1 MARAVT
7 SASALSELRNDLS
20 QLSKTLHDVF
30 DLMTADMS
38 NIGQEWQDGQY
49 EQFKEAYS
57 KQIHKCEDISV
68 RYNRWCTSILDTTI
82 ANVEAVEHTN
92 VVSGGGNSLSGAT
105 TSSIGATAAEGV
117 SGKAAAFNLGKQHTS
132 NANGNESSGTLNQID
147 AFLNKKIPAARVKKT
162 ISRADQE
169 CEKQFGSG
177 FHGIPSSQN
186 EANVRWGS
194 TSGNDKVSS
203 GVDVDFMGV
212 FKGKLGS
219 EANSGTDTSE
229 GWAKCVP
236 NEE

>member
-20 QLSKTLHDVF
+20 QLSKTLHEVF

-38 NIGQEWQDGQY
+38 NISQDWQDRQY

-57 KQIHKCEDISV
+57 KQIQKCEDISV
-68 RYNRWCTSILDTTI
+68 QYNRWCTSILDTTI

-92 VVSGGGNSLSGAT
+92 VVSGGGSSLSGV
-105 TSSIGATAAEGV
+105 AAASVGTVAAGV
-117 SGKAAAFNLGKQHTS
+117 AGKASAFNMGKQHTRTT
-132 NANGNESSGTLNQID
+132 NGNGSSGTLNQID
-147 AFLNKKIPAARVKKT
+147 AFLNKKSPAAQVKKP

-177 FHGIPSSQN
+177 FHGIPSTQN
-186 EANVRWGS
+186 EANVRWDS
-194 TSGNDKVSS
+194 TSGNNKVSS
-203 GVDVDFMGV
+203 GVDVDLMGV